1 MNVRY
6 SISSQGSPSVVYH
19 LENKVYLNI
28 TNRCTNECY
37 FCLRKFKSGIA
48 GFNLRLQSE
57 PTLQEIKREL
67 KAKLPQGKWDEIVF
81 CGFGEPTIR
90 IKTLL
95 KASNWINKKFTL
107 PICLNT
113 NGHALLLY
121 QSRDIVKQLKDSGIS
136 RLSISL
142 NAHNRDLYNEV
153 CKPVFE
159 NAFEKVVEFIELSRD
174 IGFDIQVT
182 AVTIPEI
189 SVSAVKE
196 LASRMAVKFKPR
208 LYHPCIW

>member
-1 MNVRY
+1 MDVRR

-37 FCLRKFKSGIA
+37 FCLRKFKSGVA

-67 KAKLPQGKWDEIVF
+67 KAKLSQGKWDEIVF

-90 IKTLL
+90 IETLL
-95 KASNWINKKFTL
+95 KASNWINKKLTL

-121 QSRDIVKQLKDSGIS
+121 PKRDIVKQLKDSGIT
-136 RLSISL
+136 RLSVSL

-153 CKPVFE
+153 CKPVFK
-159 NAFEKVVEFIELSRD
+159 NAFDKVLEFIELSRD
-174 IGFDIQVT
+174 IGFSIQVT
-182 AVTIPEI
+182 AVSIPEI
-189 SVSAVKE
+189 SISAVKE
-196 LASRMAVKFKPR
+196 LASRMEVAFKPR